1 MKHSLKAGLLAS
13 ASLAAITLMVSGPA
27 RAFDDVDW
35 RWDLKVHEHVSVN
48 VDVDINI
55 DPTGLVLVEAQ
66 QINIGDV
73 KAKSIISGVY
83 NNQPSSGGT
92 VDLGSTDIQFHYGLG
107 GALIEDGFK
116 SPNVT
121 AGNVNETDQQPNIN
135 GTVTATVDL
144 GTVEVPAT
152 AALNAEA
159 NLPSVI
165 SAATAVGNN
174 LSVTSEVGTQLH
186 VGQFAFGDGN
196 SSPSVQFGGG
206 GYHGGGNHHGGGSNN
221 SNLTLADTLT
231 DLVMGGDLVK
241 ANIKATSK
249 VSDILNAT
257 VDSSATAVGNNLSVS
272 VEPVSAANAMVMAD
286 ITQFSFA
293 DVKAKSK
300 VTDVTI
306 NNYSGLGSVTRPIVN
321 SVATA
326 VGNNASIS
334 VKTPVVAA
342 P

>member
-1 MKHSLKAGLLAS
+1 MKTTLKAGLLAS
-13 ASLAAITLMVSGPA
+13 ASLAALSLFVAAPA
-27 RAFDDVDW
+27 HAFDDVDW
-35 RWDLKVHEHVSVN
+35 RWDLKVNERVN
-48 VDVDINI
+48 VDVDVDVNI

-66 QINIGDV
+66 QINVGDV
-73 KAKSIISGVY
+73 KSKSIISGIY
-83 NNQPSSGGT
+83 NNQPTSGGT
-92 VDLGSTDIQFHYGLG
+92 VDLGTTDIQFHYGIG
-107 GALIEDGFK
+107 GGLIEDGFK

-121 AGNVNETDQQPNIN
+121 AGNVNEADQQPNIN

-152 AALNAEA
+152 ESLNAEA
-159 NLPSVI
+159 HLPSVI
-165 SAATAVGNN
+165 GAATAVGNN
-174 LSVTSEVGTQLH
+174 LSVASEVGTQLH

-206 GYHGGGNHHGGGSNN
+206 GHHGGGNHGGGN
-221 SNLTLADTLT
+221 SNLTLSETLV
-231 DLVMGGDLVK
+231 DAVMDGDLVK

-249 VSDILNAT
+249 ITDILNAT

-272 VEPVSAANAMVMAD
+272 VEPVSASNAMVMAD

-293 DVKAKSK
+293 NVSAKSK

-306 NNYSGLGSVTRPIVN
+306 NNYSGLGSLTRPVVN

>member
-1 MKHSLKAGLLAS
+1 MKTTLKAGFLAS
-13 ASLAAITLMVSGPA
+13 ASLAALTLFVAAPA
-27 RAFDDVDW
+27 HAFDDVDW
-35 RWDLKVHEHVSVN
+35 RWDLKVKERVN
-48 VDVDINI
+48 VDVDVDVNI

-73 KAKSIISGVY
+73 KSKSIISGIY
-83 NNQPSSGGT
+83 NNQPTTGGT
-92 VDLGSTDIQFHYGLG
+92 VDLGTTDIQFHYGLG

-121 AGNVNETDQQPNIN
+121 AGSVNETDHSPNIN

-152 AALNAEA
+152 QSLNAEA
-159 NLPSVI
+159 HLPSVI
-165 SAATAVGNN
+165 GAATAVGNN
-174 LSVTSEVGTQLH
+174 QSIASEVGTQLH

-196 SSPSVQFGGG
+196 SSPSNRSGGG
-206 GYHGGGNHHGGGSNN
+206 RHGGGNHGGGN
-221 SNLTLADTLT
+221 SNLTLSKTLADA
-231 DLVMGGDLVK
+231 VMDGDLVK
-241 ANIKATSK
+241 ANVNATSK
-249 VSDILNAT
+249 ITDILNAT

-293 DVKAKSK
+293 NVSAKSK
-300 VTDVTI
+300 VTDVAI
-306 NNYSGLGSVTRPIVN
+306 NNYSGLGSLTRPVVN